1 VFFSSR
7 TSSHQAQNHRNDSV
21 TTAHLQN
28 GIMPLPKFLEV
39 AVREVA
45 LSMPHEDWPSRRQHL
60 INSGFDTGVVDSL
73 QHEIRCC
80 TTALVRQSIPR
91 TTPPV
96 PKQGNLPP
104 SPESAS
110 SFPRYTTDPPASNL
124 VCQVIALEFCLLT
137 QIFSRKPLFFS
148 SKENPSP

>member
-7 TSSHQAQNHRNDSV
+7 TSSHKAQNHRNDSV
-21 TTAHLQN
+21 TTAQLQN
-28 GIMPLPKFLEV
+28 GIMPLPKFLEA
-39 AVREVA
+39 AVRELA
-45 LSMPHEDWPSRRQHL
+45 LSRPHEDWPSLRQLL
-60 INSGFDTGVVDSL
+60 IEDGFDGVVVDSCE
-73 QHEIRCC
+73 HEIRRH
-80 TTALVRQSIPR
+80 TKTLIQQSIPR
-91 TTPPV
+91 TIPPV

-104 SPESAS
+104 SPESES

-148 SKENPSP
+148 SKD